1 MRGLAYLLMVG
12 LLQCWTGN
20 ASAQTVLQQHEILA
34 ADRPEAWAM
43 NYFAATSLMTSFGE
57 SPALPPG
64 RWEVAA
70 ELGHIPRL
78 SDAQRRVGFNG
89 FKNEDL
95 NKSPVIGR
103 LRLWL
108 GLPAGWIAEV
118 GYTPPL
124 SIDGARPRDL
134 VALAIGRR
142 VFARGGYTLS
152 ARAFG
157 QHGRVQG
164 DITCPDDIAGVADST
179 RNLYG
184 CQAPSDDRIA
194 LNYYGVDLTSAWTT
208 GPWHWHAGLG
218 MARTELDVQV
228 DALTYD
234 VHDRSRLTARD
245 ALPFFVLG
253 TSRDLGTHW
262 SVGMEIL
269 HVPLTVRRDPDASR
283 ERDPLTSLRLQLR
296 YRTR

>member
-1 MRGLAYLLMVG
+1 MFT
-12 LLQCWTGN
+12 LLQCCTGN
-20 ASAQTVLQQHEILA
+20 AGAQTVIQEDEFLA
-34 ADRPEAWAM
+34 PDRPEAWAM
-43 NYFAATSLMTSFGE
+43 NYFAASSLMTSFGE
-57 SPALPPG
+57 SPELPPG
-64 RWEVAA
+64 RWGVAV

-89 FKNEDL
+89 FKTEDL
-95 NKSPVIGR
+95 NKSPVFGR

-134 VALAIGRR
+134 AALAIGRR
-142 VFARGGYTLS
+142 VFERGDYTLS

-157 QHGRVQG
+157 QHGQVQG
-164 DITCPDDIAGVADST
+164 DITCPEDLASVADSE
-179 RNLYG
+179 RNPYG
-184 CQAPSDDRIA
+184 CQARSDDRIE

-208 GPWHWHAGLG
+208 GIWHWHAGMG
-218 MARTELDVQV
+218 VARTELEVQV

-234 VHDRSRLTARD
+234 VRDRSRLTARD

-253 TSRDLGTHW
+253 TGRQLGTHW
-262 SVGMEIL
+262 SLDMEIL
-269 HVPLTVRRDPDASR
+269 HVPLTVRRDPDAPR

-296 YRTR
+296 YRSN

>member
-1 MRGLAYLLMVG
+1 
-12 LLQCWTGN
+12 
-20 ASAQTVLQQHEILA
+20 
-34 ADRPEAWAM
+34 
-43 NYFAATSLMTSFGE
+43 MTSFGE
-57 SPALPPG
+57 SPALSPG
-64 RWEVAA
+64 RWGVAV

-124 SIDGARPRDL
+124 SIDGARPHDL

-157 QHGRVQG
+157 QHGQVRG
-164 DITCPDDIAGVADST
+164 DITCPDDIAGVTDST

-194 LNYYGVDLTSAWTT
+194 LNYYGVDLTSAWTS
-208 GPWHWHAGLG
+208 GIWHWHAGLG
-218 MARTELDVQV
+218 VARTELEVQV

-234 VHDRSRLTARD
+234 VHDRSHLTARD
-245 ALPFFVLG
+245 TLPFFVLG
-253 TSRDLGTHW
+253 TSRELGTHW
-262 SVGMEIL
+262 SLGMEVL
-269 HVPLTVRRDPDASR
+269 HVPLTVRRELDAPR

-296 YRTR
+296 YRTN